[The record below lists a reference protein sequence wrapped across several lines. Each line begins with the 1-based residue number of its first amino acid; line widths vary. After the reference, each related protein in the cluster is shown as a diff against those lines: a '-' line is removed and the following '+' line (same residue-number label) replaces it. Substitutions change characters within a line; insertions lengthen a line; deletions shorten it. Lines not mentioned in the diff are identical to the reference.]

1 MQFQGRFE
9 RSGFCYN
16 FNSRLRVRCVAFVNE
31 ISILTT
37 KAFTAGIPIGAR
49 RERRNPKHS
58 AAAISQ
64 SNGMEVRRRE
74 VATIFTDITSFTSLV
89 ETATPE
95 VLGSLL
101 NEYVG
106 GMTDVVFAHEGTVAK
121 IIGDA
126 IQILFNAPGDQPDYA
141 TRAIACAHD
150 LDAWAEAFRERW
162 TAKGVNFGI
171 TRIGVHA
178 GCAGG

>member
-74 VATIFTDITSFTSLV
+74 VATIFTDITSFTSL
-89 ETATPE
+89 
-95 VLGSLL
+95 
-101 NEYVG
+101 G
-106 GMTDVVFAHEGTVAK
+106 GCQQVSRHAYLRQRRG
-121 IIGDA
+121 
-126 IQILFNAPGDQPDYA
+126 
-141 TRAIACAHD
+141 
-150 LDAWAEAFRERW
+150 RW
-162 TAKGVNFGI
+162 RRKGVSSQ
-171 TRIGVHA
+171 A
-178 GCAGG
+178 GRRSDVARAQRAAAGLRTTGGGCIQRTGDDAVF